1 MPFYLHDKATRV
13 EEDDIGHNYK
23 VKNKKL
29 PFSDVKKIVA
39 DIRDKR
45 ERDRMQKEMAMNEK
59 YLRKMKYIQQTH
71 DRLRQEKL
79 KKIIEERK

>member
-1 MPFYLHDKATRV
+1 MKYLEIDDLRQYQSKMKGFHMPFYLHDKATRV
-13 EEDDIGHNYK
+13 EDDDIGHNYK

-45 ERDRMQKEMAMNEK
+45 ERDRMQKEMAVNEK
-59 YLRKMKYIQQTH
+59 YLRKMKYI
-71 DRLRQEKL
+71 
-79 KKIIEERK
+79 